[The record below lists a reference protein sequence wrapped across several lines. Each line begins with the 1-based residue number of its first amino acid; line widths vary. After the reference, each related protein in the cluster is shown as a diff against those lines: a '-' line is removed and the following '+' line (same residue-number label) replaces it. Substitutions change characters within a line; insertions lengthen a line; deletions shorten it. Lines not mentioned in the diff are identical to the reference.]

1 MKEICRGITAGTFDL
16 LHAGHVAMFEE
27 AKSVCD
33 HLTVAIQ
40 IDPSLDRS
48 EKNSPVQ
55 TIVER
60 QIQVK
65 AIRWVDDV
73 IVYSRERDLE
83 DIFVVLPLDIRIIGE
98 EYKDKEF
105 TAKEI
110 CKRRG
115 IKIHYNT
122 RQHSFSSSELRNRKD
137 RLTIRS
143 ERGK

>member
-16 LHAGHVAMFEE
+16 LHAGHVALFEE

-137 RLTIRS
+137 
-143 ERGK
+143 

>member
-1 MKEICRGITAGTFDL
+1 MQMKEICKGITAGTFDL
-16 LHAGHVAMFEE
+16 LHAGHVAMLEE

-40 IDPSLDRS
+40 IDPSIDRP

-60 QIQVK
+60 QIQIK
-65 AIRWVDDV
+65 AIKWVDD
-73 IVYSRERDLE
+73 IIIYSRERELE

-98 EYKDKEF
+98 EYIDQPFTGKD
-105 TAKEI
+105 I
-110 CKRRG
+110 CERRG
-115 IKIHYNT
+115 IKIHYNS

-137 RLTIRS
+137 
-143 ERGK
+143 

>member
-137 RLTIRS
+137 
-143 ERGK
+143 

>member
-1 MKEICRGITAGTFDL
+1 MKEICKGITAGTFDL

-48 EKNSPVQ
+48 EKNSPIQ

-137 RLTIRS
+137 
-143 ERGK
+143 

>member
-1 MKEICRGITAGTFDL
+1 MKEIFRGITAGTFDL

-137 RLTIRS
+137 
-143 ERGK
+143 

>member
-1 MKEICRGITAGTFDL
+1 MLMKEICKGITAGTFDL

-137 RLTIRS
+137 
-143 ERGK
+143 

>member
-110 CKRRG
+110 CKRRV

-137 RLTIRS
+137 
-143 ERGK
+143 